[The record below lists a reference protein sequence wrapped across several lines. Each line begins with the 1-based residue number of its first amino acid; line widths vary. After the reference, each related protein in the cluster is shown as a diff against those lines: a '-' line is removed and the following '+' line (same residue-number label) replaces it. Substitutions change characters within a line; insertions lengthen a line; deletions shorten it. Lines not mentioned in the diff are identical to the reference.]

1 MTGLDL
7 ETDARYDIPVLSIL
21 LNNFEMAGYETPFG
35 GDFGTV
41 AEGLGA
47 YSERIETPPKSPPPS
62 SVASRRPG
70 RGRPSCWSSS
80 PPRRR
85 NAPGPTSAELR
96 DRSSRSPLTTAGR
109 LASGTTKW
117 EVTIMANGTMD
128 HVREDDRIVVRL
140 DPGEEVLDSL
150 ETLRDEYDIENGFL
164 TGIGA
169 VDRVTLGH
177 YDVDAQEYSE
187 EEFTGQ
193 FEVTS
198 FLGNIGPDKIHTHI
212 QVAND
217 AFESLGGHCSGARV
231 SGTFEVLVTLGE
243 TSLTHRLDER
253 TGLDVFDI

>member
-1 MTGLDL
+1 
-7 ETDARYDIPVLSIL
+7 
-21 LNNFEMAGYETPFG
+21 
-35 GDFGTV
+35 
-41 AEGLGA
+41 
-47 YSERIETPPKSPPPS
+47 
-62 SVASRRPG
+62 
-70 RGRPSCWSSS
+70 
-80 PPRRR
+80 
-85 NAPGPTSAELR
+85 
-96 DRSSRSPLTTAGR
+96 
-109 LASGTTKW
+109 
-117 EVTIMANGTMD
+117 MD

-150 ETLRDEYDIENGFL
+150 ETLRGEYDIENGFL

-169 VDRVTLGH
+169 VDQVTLGH